1 MIGDLET
8 CKIRLRQ
15 ALLTEIEKA
24 KENMVQVAK
33 EEGITSESTLQVS
46 QSINQLLNELH
57 KVTSTKY

>member
-1 MIGDLET
+1 MVKDLKK

-15 ALLTEIEKA
+15 ALLTEIEKT

-46 QSINQLLNELH
+46 QSIDQLLNELH
-57 KVTSTKY
+57 KVTLTK

>member
-33 EEGITSESTLQVS
+33 EEDITSESTLQVS

>member
-1 MIGDLET
+1 VIGDLET

-33 EEGITSESTLQVS
+33 EEDITSESTLQVS
-46 QSINQLLNELH
+46 KSLDYLLNELH

>member
-1 MIGDLET
+1 MKK

-15 ALLTEIEKA
+15 ALLTEIEKT

-46 QSINQLLNELH
+46 QSIDQLLNELH
-57 KVTSTKY
+57 KVTLTK